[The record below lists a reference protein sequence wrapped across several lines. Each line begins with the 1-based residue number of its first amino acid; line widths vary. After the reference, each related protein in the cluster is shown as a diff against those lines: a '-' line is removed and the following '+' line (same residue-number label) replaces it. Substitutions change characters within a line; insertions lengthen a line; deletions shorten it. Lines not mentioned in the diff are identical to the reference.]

1 MRLLILFLISGSL
14 FLRTAAAAEPDL
26 VAGRAD
32 SRSIIGVEYNSL
44 LYRSMIK
51 FRNYEFS
58 GLVLVKNLV
67 SDSAVH
73 IVFMSEFGPTML
85 DIKYKNDE
93 FELISAKEFFNNE
106 KLLGLVYSNFRMFL
120 QDLDYVAKIK
130 DKTGLN
136 KETRKMKYRHLSDTF
151 IYLYEG
157 NFEVG
162 KVIFRTNAL
171 NVVKLDIE
179 RNAEVVPTKLMYSYR
194 GVPLD
199 VSMELIKYK
208 P

>member
-26 VAGRAD
+26 VAGRVD
-32 SRSIIGVEYNSL
+32 SPSIIGVEYSSL

-85 DIKYKNDE
+85 DVKYKNDG
-93 FELISAKEFFNNE
+93 FELISAKEFFNNK

-136 KETRKMKYRHLSDTF
+136 TEKRKMKYRHLSDTF

-157 NFEVG
+157 NFEVW
-162 KVIFRTNAL
+162 KVIFRANPL
-171 NVVKLDIE
+171 NVVKLDID
-179 RNAEVVPTKLMYSYR
+179 RNAELIPAKLIYSYR

-199 VSMELIKYK
+199 VSMELVKYK

>member
-26 VAGRAD
+26 VADRAD

-130 DKTGLN
+130 DETGLN
-136 KETRKMKYRHLSDTF
+136 KETLKMKYRHLSDTF

-179 RNAEVVPTKLMYSYR
+179 RNAEVVPTKLIYSYR

>member
-26 VAGRAD
+26 VADRAD

-130 DKTGLN
+130 DETGLN
-136 KETRKMKYRHLSDTF
+136 KETLKMKYRHLSDTF

-162 KVIFRTNAL
+162 KVIFRANPL

-179 RNAEVVPTKLMYSYR
+179 RNAEVVPTKLIYSYR

>member
-1 MRLLILFLISGSL
+1 
-14 FLRTAAAAEPDL
+14 
-26 VAGRAD
+26 
-32 SRSIIGVEYNSL
+32 
-44 LYRSMIK
+44 
-51 FRNYEFS
+51 
-58 GLVLVKNLV
+58 
-67 SDSAVH
+67 
-73 IVFMSEFGPTML
+73 
-85 DIKYKNDE
+85 
-93 FELISAKEFFNNE
+93 ISAKEFFNNE

-130 DKTGLN
+130 DETGLN
-136 KETRKMKYRHLSDTF
+136 KETLKMKYRHLSDTF

-162 KVIFRTNAL
+162 KVIFRANPL

-179 RNAEVVPTKLMYSYR
+179 RNAEVVPTKLIYSYR

>member
-1 MRLLILFLISGSL
+1 M

-26 VAGRAD
+26 VADRAD

-93 FELISAKEFFNNE
+93 FELISAK
-106 KLLGLVYSNFRMFL
+106 
-120 QDLDYVAKIK
+120 
-130 DKTGLN
+130 
-136 KETRKMKYRHLSDTF
+136 
-151 IYLYEG
+151 
-157 NFEVG
+157 
-162 KVIFRTNAL
+162 
-171 NVVKLDIE
+171 
-179 RNAEVVPTKLMYSYR
+179 
-194 GVPLD
+194 
-199 VSMELIKYK
+199 
-208 P
+208 